1 VTLLEVS
8 SWAGRR
14 SRPLADTAVAGER
27 ERAFLIPR
35 LPWLAGAWCGVSV
48 SQVWLNRKWLHPGQ
62 REAGGVEAR

>member
-35 LPWLAGAWCGVSV
+35 LPWLAGA
-48 SQVWLNRKWLHPGQ
+48 
-62 REAGGVEAR
+62 